1 MAVQPTGSGKSLCY
15 QLPALLMPGLVL
27 VVSPLTAHVRDAVAR
42 LPRCLPAGICLGG
55 DFKRA
60 STVRPITCFL
70 PCGKGKSFAEEHEH
84 AKHGGA
90 ALMAA

>member
-27 VVSPLTAHVRDAVAR
+27 VVSALTAHVRDAVTR
-42 LPRCLPAGICLGG
+42 LPCSVPAGICLGG

-60 STVRPITCFL
+60 STVRFL
-70 PCGKGKSFAEEHEH
+70 SVPCR
-84 AKHGGA
+84 
-90 ALMAA
+90 